1 MAVAVLERD
10 VQALEKE
17 EATSRIK
24 VNSGFNTRMSEDEQ
38 HNARIGEI
46 YARLINSDAN
56 VDEVLGRSQEVAK
69 VSAPKD
75 IFAKPYLV
83 ENARAD
89 SAIWRADSPVNR
101 KVSEMQLQM
110 AAADAEEENED
121 LRPTSTT
128 IQYKTTG
135 VKKTVEE
142 GKIANTGVEK
152 RAGLSKKEKI
162 IIAVVVSVIV
172 AMFILIIVNSAI
184 ISGVNADLGSLQT
197 SLTTVKASYAG
208 VSDEVNSVIENIADN
223 AEDFAL
229 SIGMVKP

>member
-10 VQALEKE
+10 VQTLEKE

-38 HNARIGEI
+38 HNAKIGEI

-56 VDEVLGRSQEVAK
+56 VDEVLGRSQEAAK

-128 IQYKTTG
+128 IQYKTTRS
-135 VKKTVEE
+135 KRLL
-142 GKIANTGVEK
+142 K
-152 RAGLSKKEKI
+152 RAKLQTPAWKNARACQKRKNNNCGCSQRYSCYVYFNNSKFRNYFRRQRRLGLSSNVFDDSK
-162 IIAVVVSVIV
+162 SV
-172 AMFILIIVNSAI
+172 LCRR
-184 ISGVNADLGSLQT
+184 
-197 SLTTVKASYAG
+197 
-208 VSDEVNSVIENIADN
+208 ER
-223 AEDFAL
+223 
-229 SIGMVKP
+229 